1 MHDGERGFRL
11 DGAVALVTGSARGIG
26 RAVAIALAA
35 AGADVAVLDL
45 PSMQTDAAET
55 VQRIVA
61 AGRRAHFYPFDVTGV
76 ERIPALVDTVVADF
90 GKLDI
95 LVNNAGRSDYTSG
108 LECTPADWDAILAL
122 NLRSMFFFS
131 QAAAKHMIPRGG
143 GKIVNMGSTHGLV
156 ATGNA
161 IAYKA
166 SKGGVHSL
174 TRELAFEWIKH
185 GINVNAVAPGP
196 VDTERM
202 READEAQG
210 RTGEVLR
217 ADMQRRVP
225 LGRRLVPEEIAA
237 PIVFLASPAAAAIVG
252 HVLVIDGGQTIF

>member
-1 MHDGERGFRL
+1 
-11 DGAVALVTGSARGIG
+11 
-26 RAVAIALAA
+26 
-35 AGADVAVLDL
+35 L
-45 PSMQTDAAET
+45 PSMSAAA
-55 VQRIVA
+55 RGVA
-61 AGRRAHFYPFDVTGV
+61 DEIAALGRTARVYPFDVTAIDGIAAV
-76 ERIPALVDTVVADF
+76 VDRVAEEF
-90 GKLDI
+90 GSLDI
-95 LVNNAGRSDYTSG
+95 LVNNAGASDHRSG
-108 LECTPADWDAILAL
+108 LECTPDDWDAILTL
-122 NLRSMFFFS
+122 NLKSMFFFS
-131 QAAAKHMIPRGG
+131 QAAAKHMARRGSG
-143 GKIVNMGSTHGLV
+143 RIVNLGSTHGLI

-174 TRELAFEWIKH
+174 TRELAFEWVKL

-196 VDTERM
+196 VETPRM
-202 READEAQG
+202 LETDLAQG

-225 LGRRLVPEEIAA
+225 LGRRLQPEEIAA